1 MDPIVCAQWRPDV
14 CESVSRRK
22 EKEKEKDGE
31 VISKEKKSEE
41 EKEKEEKGGGGE
53 AEKGDKE
60 GKDESDMSPSSSS
73 FTSKSPLLAFC
84 TGTGR
89 LYFWSQKEGKVEGET
104 RWSDT
109 SPPLSS
115 STSLS
120 TSIDTSMI
128 SLAVPSGNLSGGVN
142 NQKTM
147 STYYFCISCSFPSYF
162 FYFVLLYSI
171 FFYSIDV
178 L

>member
-1 MDPIVCAQWRPDV
+1 MHI
-14 CESVSRRK
+14 K
-22 EKEKEKDGE
+22 
-31 VISKEKKSEE
+31 
-41 EKEKEEKGGGGE
+41 

-60 GKDESDMSPSSSS
+60 GKDESDISPSSS
-73 FTSKSPLLAFC
+73 FFDSKSPLLAFC

-120 TSIDTSMI
+120 TSFDTSGT
-128 SLAVPSGNLSGGVN
+128 SLALPSGNLSGAVN

-147 STYYFCISCSFPSYF
+147 STYYFCI
-162 FYFVLLYSI
+162 
-171 FFYSIDV
+171 
-178 L
+178 